1 MAMLTGYF
9 DASGDNSAG
18 DAVTVGGFMA
28 SVSEWRMFQ
37 RKWRAVLRDEGI
49 HQFHMTD
56 FLSGTKG
63 LEK

>member
-28 SVSEWRMFQ
+28 SVSEWRMF
-37 RKWRAVLRDEGI
+37 RGNGEPC
-49 HQFHMTD
+49 
-56 FLSGTKG
+56 
-63 LEK
+63 